1 MCFSTLTP
9 ESSLFQNEFAHLT
22 LVTLCFHYYS
32 MWLSFILVFFSP
44 QILLK
49 NIKHT
54 RCSSR
59 SSKKSS
65 KVTSN
70 LCRSLLH
77 NRYTRVFHFLF
88 HTCFDLCFIIIPPA
102 SSNKAGI
109 IYLLSTPCVTDISSA
124 LKEMQALPQGPRSL
138 ERHSLESLTTQHEPN
153 MSTSNSSPSTA
164 KCCFSDK
171 WKQKDLHKNV
181 FGVEK
186 RRQIWTA
193 KGSILKGTEWYI
205 NKIQKIRQNIY
216 ESNCTQLCVQFMWSW
231 SPRAAALL
239 TFSSTSL
246 SPQDPFAHMYCV
258 LPPKSNLIPLP
269 HQNPKKILQ

>member
-1 MCFSTLTP
+1 M
-9 ESSLFQNEFAHLT
+9 
-22 LVTLCFHYYS
+22 
-32 MWLSFILVFFSP
+32 
-44 QILLK
+44 
-49 NIKHT
+49 
-54 RCSSR
+54 
-59 SSKKSS
+59 
-65 KVTSN
+65 
-70 LCRSLLH
+70 
-77 NRYTRVFHFLF
+77 
-88 HTCFDLCFIIIPPA
+88 
-102 SSNKAGI
+102 
-109 IYLLSTPCVTDISSA
+109 TDISSA

-138 ERHSLESLTTQHEPN
+138 ERHSLESLTTQHEPH

-246 SPQDPFAHMYCV
+246 SLLKTPLLICIVFSHQ
-258 LPPKSNLIPLP
+258 NLIWFPSPIKTQRKYCSSTKGPGLSLRDSEYEQAAVEIAEQSVFSEVLWNLANSASKSSYAASVTISNVALSTDAPLF
-269 HQNPKKILQ
+269 HCQQYSCIVHRFRQAID